1 LKYKVNIKEGKMT
14 VDADDPIDAI
24 IKARAGLYL
33 MKNIPCLTQ
42 RVLDELVEEIRAK
55 KASK

>member
-1 LKYKVNIKEGKMT
+1 MT